1 MNKLVVILT
10 GILLLTGC
18 AALDKVVT
26 DLKDIITPVEVPLEV
41 K

>member
-10 GILLLTGC
+10 LALCLTGC
-18 AALDKVVT
+18 ETFNKTVN
-26 DLKDIITPVEVPLEV
+26 DLKDILTPVEVPADT